1 MISSSEESVDFYKR
15 LGFEESFRKGRN
27 YDTVVLLR
35 GYGLQLEIFID
46 PSHPEHA
53 TNPENIGLRNFALK
67 VDDIEGTLKELG
79 IGSTKIETDWIGEK
93 YCFITDPDGLKVQL
107 HE

>member
-15 LGFEESFRKGRN
+15 LGFEDFFRKDRN

-35 GYGLQLEIFID
+35 GYGLQIEIFID
-46 PSHPEHA
+46 PSHPKKTA
-53 TNPENIGLRNFALK
+53 ENIGLRNFALK

-79 IGSTKIETDWIGEK
+79 ISSAKIETDWIGEN
-93 YCFITDPDGLKVQL
+93 YCFIADPDGLKVQL